1 MGSYRALPISFFV
14 GTEFF
19 LNDWHV
25 KLILFHAQELDVDL
39 IPCFPPESEQNP
51 SLGITRLG
59 IDIVLE
65 LGQRPEMQSLRPVV
79 LLDSGFLGAREGTA
93 LCVMEKEPRV

>member
-1 MGSYRALPISFFV
+1 M

-25 KLILFHAQELDVDL
+25 KLILFPAQEVDVDL
-39 IPCFPPESEQNP
+39 IPCFPSKSEQNP
-51 SLGITRLG
+51 GLGITRLG

-65 LGQRPEMQSLRPVV
+65 LGQRPEMQSPRPVIF
-79 LLDSGFLGAREGTA
+79 SKGPGMGTA
-93 LCVMEKEPRV
+93 LCVMEKEPHV